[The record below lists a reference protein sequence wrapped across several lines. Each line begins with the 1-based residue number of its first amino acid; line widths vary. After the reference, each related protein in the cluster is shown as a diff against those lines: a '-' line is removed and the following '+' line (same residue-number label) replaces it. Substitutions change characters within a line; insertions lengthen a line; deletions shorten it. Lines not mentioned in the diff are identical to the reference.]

1 MDRCSSN
8 TVFTFIIHK
17 SFGVDQGDIIDIGA
31 QLESNIGL
39 VPRVLR
45 FIPEHNH
52 SSIEIQFNPEKLNT
66 SSSGPV
72 PFRISV
78 SQDAEVG
85 TYMIPVLGN
94 VSMESSKLGLPSIDA
109 SILGQSYF
117 TIKPNL
123 TITVVNP
130 PTFDDKFKEFW
141 SSYGQVISLLGAGF
155 VGAFSTHIIDLIK
168 ERKKE
173 KQANKKTL

>member
-1 MDRCSSN
+1 
-8 TVFTFIIHK
+8 
-17 SFGVDQGDIIDIGA
+17 
-31 QLESNIGL
+31 
-39 VPRVLR
+39 
-45 FIPEHNH
+45 
-52 SSIEIQFNPEKLNT
+52 
-66 SSSGPV
+66 
-72 PFRISV
+72 
-78 SQDAEVG
+78 
-85 TYMIPVLGN
+85 MIPVLGN